1 MQNNQNE
8 ILFPLDIQVHNGETC
23 VMLARLPQ
31 VNFKEPFFVDSLSRR
46 FQIADISKK
55 ALGEQDVLVRP
66 LHFDDSDTRFSYVP
80 IDEFISQYVH
90 SELDVSKTKFIFHMS
105 RCGSTL
111 VTQMLATSERF
122 FVVSEPQIF
131 NAVLNPKFMPQEPI
145 KKMRLLRAVVGAISA
160 CKPAGVDHTFIKF
173 RSWNSLFMKNI
184 LETFPEIQWMY
195 VHRNGIE
202 VLESVLRDPPG
213 WLRSRHT
220 YASFFAGKFDVSVEE
235 LEQLSESEYAI
246 RLLGIFCEIAAS
258 QISSR
263 ALYVDYDD
271 IVKNLPM
278 IVEEHWNLVL
288 TDAERDAMF
297 ARTKIYS
304 KDSNVTQ
311 EFVPDS
317 EAKRKVASD
326 DDRVLS
332 QTYIET
338 QRNTLKGLL
347 QNRI

>member
-1 MQNNQNE
+1 MQSNQNE

-31 VNFKEPFFVDSLSRR
+31 VNFKEPFFVDSLAYR
-46 FQIADISKK
+46 FQIADISKV
-55 ALGEQDVLVRP
+55 ASGEQDILVRP
-66 LHFDDSDTRFSYVP
+66 LHFDDKDTRFSYVP
-80 IDEFISQYVH
+80 LDEFVSRYVDT
-90 SELDVSKTKFIFHMS
+90 ELDASKTKFIFHMS

-122 FVVSEPQIF
+122 FVVSEPQIL
-131 NAVLNPKFMPQEPI
+131 NAVLNPKFMPHEPI
-145 KKMRLLRAVVGAISA
+145 KKMRLLRAVVGAINA
-160 CKPAGVDHTFIKF
+160 CKPVNVEHTFLKF

-184 LETFPEIQWMY
+184 LETFSEIQWMF

-220 YASFFAGKFDVSVEE
+220 YVSFFAEKIGVSVED

-258 QISSR
+258 QMSSR
-263 ALYVDYDD
+263 ALYIDYDD

-278 IVEEHWNLVL
+278 IIEEHWNLAL
-288 TDAERDAMF
+288 TDAEKDAMF
-297 ARTKIYS
+297 ARTKMYS
-304 KDSNVTQ
+304 KDPSETKK
-311 EFVPDS
+311 FVPDS
-317 EAKRKVASD
+317 EAKRQVASD

-332 QTYIET
+332 HRYIET
-338 QRNTLKGLL
+338 HREMLKNLSAK
-347 QNRI
+347 

>member
-1 MQNNQNE
+1 MQSNQNE
-8 ILFPLDIQVHNGETC
+8 ILFPLDLQVHNGEAC
-23 VMLARLPQ
+23 IMLARLPQ

-55 ALGEQDVLVRP
+55 APGEQDVLVRP
-66 LHFDDSDTRFSYVP
+66 LHFDDGDMRFSYVP
-80 IDEFISQYVH
+80 IDEFISQYAH

-111 VTQMLATSERF
+111 VTQMLATSKRF
-122 FVVSEPQIF
+122 FVVSEPQIL
-131 NAVLNPKFMPQEPI
+131 NAVLNPKFMPQELT

-160 CKPAGVDHTFIKF
+160 CKSVDVEHTFIKF

-184 LETFPEIQWMY
+184 LETFPETQWMF

-220 YASFFAGKFDVSVEE
+220 YAPFFAEKFGVSVDE
-235 LEQLSESEYAI
+235 LEQLSESEYTI

-258 QISSR
+258 QMSSR

-278 IVEEHWNLVL
+278 IIEEHWNIVL
-288 TDAERDAMF
+288 TDAEKDAMV
-297 ARTKIYS
+297 ARTKMYS
-304 KDSNVTQ
+304 KDPSETR

-317 EAKRKVASD
+317 ETKRQVASD
-326 DDRVLS
+326 EDRVLS
-332 QTYIET
+332 HTHIEP
-338 QRNTLKGLL
+338 QREILKNLSAK
-347 QNRI
+347 

>member
-1 MQNNQNE
+1 MNE

-23 VMLARLPQ
+23 VMLGRLPQ
-31 VNFKEPFFVDSLSRR
+31 VNFREPFFVDSLARR
-46 FQIADISKK
+46 FQIADISKV
-55 ALGEQDVLVRP
+55 ASGEQDVLVRP

-80 IDEFISQYVH
+80 IDEFVSRYADT
-90 SELDVSKTKFIFHMS
+90 ELDVSKTKLIFHMS

-122 FVVSEPQIF
+122 FVVSEPQIL
-131 NAVLNPKFMPQEPI
+131 NAVLNPKFMPQEPT

-160 CKPAGVDHTFIKF
+160 CKPVDIEHTFIKF
-173 RSWNSLFMKNI
+173 RSWNSLFMKDI
-184 LETFPEIQWMY
+184 LETFPGIQWMF

-220 YASFFAGKFDVSVEE
+220 YVSFFAEKIGVSVED

-258 QISSR
+258 QMSSR
-263 ALYVDYDD
+263 ALYIDYDD

-278 IVEEHWNLVL
+278 IIEEHWNLAL
-288 TDAERDAMF
+288 TDAEKDAMF
-297 ARTKIYS
+297 ARTKMYS
-304 KDSNVTQ
+304 KDPSETKK
-311 EFVPDS
+311 FVPDS
-317 EAKRKVASD
+317 EAKRQVASD
-326 DDRVLS
+326 EDRVLS
-332 QTYIET
+332 HRYIET
-338 QRNTLKGLL
+338 HREMLKNLSAK
-347 QNRI
+347 